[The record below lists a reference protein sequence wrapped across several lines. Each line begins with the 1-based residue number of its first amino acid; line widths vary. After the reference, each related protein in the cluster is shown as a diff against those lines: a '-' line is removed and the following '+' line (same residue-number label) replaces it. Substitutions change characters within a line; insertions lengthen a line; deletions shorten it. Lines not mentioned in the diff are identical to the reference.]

1 MVYCFCLRHT
11 EPERI
16 NIDQPLWDQGTF
28 YGRFRHFAFTTDPT
42 TVLAS
47 NAELLSSKV
56 LVEQYR

>member
-1 MVYCFCLRHT
+1 MLHT

-42 TVLAS
+42 TVLAGH
-47 NAELLSSKV
+47 AELIAAKTLI
-56 LVEQYR
+56 EQYR